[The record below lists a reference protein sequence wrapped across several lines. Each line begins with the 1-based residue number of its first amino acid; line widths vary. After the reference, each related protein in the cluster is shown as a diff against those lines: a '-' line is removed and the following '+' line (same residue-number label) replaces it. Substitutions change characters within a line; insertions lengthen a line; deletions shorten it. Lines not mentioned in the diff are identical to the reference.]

1 MQSGASLLVDH
12 EGGVA
17 WPPATEMLLESM
29 NCIQRL
35 EGLAQRKC
43 VGVRERGVIDGF
55 QDLFVSRELD
65 QEAVYL

>member
-1 MQSGASLLVDH
+1 MQSRASLLVDH

-17 WPPATEMLLESM
+17 WPPATEMLVESM

-35 EGLAQRKC
+35 EGLAQRKG
-43 VGVRERGVIDGF
+43 VGVGERSVIDGF
-55 QDLFVSRELD
+55 QDLFVSRELH